1 MQTVTK
7 ITVALGVSIGAIV
20 LVQNAAV
27 TEFQF
32 LFWSLTMSRALL
44 FSMFLA
50 IGVVLGW
57 VLHALRARRP
67 ADR

>member
-7 ITVALGVSIGAIV
+7 ITVALGVSIAAIV

-44 FSMFLA
+44 FIMFLG
-50 IGVVLGW
+50 IGVALGW
-57 VLHALRARRP
+57 VLHALRVRRHT
-67 ADR
+67 DR